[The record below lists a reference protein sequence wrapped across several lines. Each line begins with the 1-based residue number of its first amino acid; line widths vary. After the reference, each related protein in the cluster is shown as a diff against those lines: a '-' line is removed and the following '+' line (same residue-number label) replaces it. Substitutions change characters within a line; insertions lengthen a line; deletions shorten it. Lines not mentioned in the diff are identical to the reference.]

1 MLRIKAAIVFRKLPQ
16 MAREK
21 ITHTLYAQK
30 DGQAFIRVTED
41 ALARLQVIMADEK
54 DARLRIKILSGGCSG
69 FQYNM
74 SFDPEL
80 HSDDLVFEDDLAAIV
95 IDEVSFSLLQGLE
108 LDYQEDLMGSA
119 FQLKNPNSASSC
131 GCGNSFS
138 V

>member
-21 ITHTLYAQK
+21 IIHTLQAQRN
-30 DGQAFIRVTED
+30 DQAFIRVTQE
-41 ALARLQVIMADEK
+41 ALARLQVVLADEK
-54 DARLRIKILSGGCSG
+54 GARLRIKILSGGCSG
-69 FQYNM
+69 FQYSM
-74 SFDPEL
+74 GFDATLGP
-80 HSDDLVFEDDLAAIV
+80 DDLVFENERVAIV
-95 IDEVSFSLLQGLE
+95 IDETSFSLLQGLE